1 MRRIKVILMV
11 ILDMPNEGVGCS
23 PMADPEVDLAGSEPV
38 VAMRAEVAV
47 FSVGMR
53 MAISS

>member
-11 ILDMPNEGVGCS
+11 ILGMPNEGVSCP

-38 VAMRAEVAV
+38 VAMRVEVAV
-47 FSVGMR
+47 FSAGMR